1 MKILSCNNYDEKEIY
16 ELIKRTRENDSF
28 AFQELLNIF
37 NNKLISSAKEI
48 NSSDA
53 YETLLSKFMECIIKM
68 PLEST
73 FSSHTLINYIYSSIK
88 KCKIKEIYKA
98 HNLANFIDNTYI
110 YDLSG
115 DVVSVDDCKDEF
127 YYIIDELG
135 PREKDILNLYYKY
148 KFTEQEIGEQLN
160 ISKQAVSKRKKKSL
174 DKLRHF
180 LS

>member
-1 MKILSCNNYDEKEIY
+1 
-16 ELIKRTRENDSF
+16 
-28 AFQELLNIF
+28 
-37 NNKLISSAKEI
+37 
-48 NSSDA
+48 
-53 YETLLSKFMECIIKM
+53 M

-115 DVVSVDDCKDEF
+115 DVVSVEDCKDEF